1 MKFRLFIGS
10 SSEDLDYAES
20 VQLHLSHIENLDVIC
35 WKNIFQP
42 MHYPLEDLLI
52 QLEHMSFGIFVLGTD
67 DYIYIRDQ
75 GYYCA
80 RDNVVF
86 EMGMF
91 IGALGRER
99 TFFIVPCDTQ
109 KEYRIPSDLE
119 GINYETYTLSNPDEK
134 DVAVNVA
141 CTRIKRSIQAQMRE
155 ILPKDIIEKYGEF
168 TEFDYLYRN
177 YFLEAKNITTYFIH
191 SRRWRETN
199 LNYIEQYLEKD
210 AVHWDV
216 ILPDITDRNLVIQ
229 LKKHFSDGNDIV
241 AKVVDAYSYFNG
253 LAKRFPQ
260 KIDISLFNLYPAYT
274 FYKFDNKMI
283 ISLYPLTTERRPT
296 PTFLIDTNT
305 QYREFFKDDV
315 KYILSGAQK
324 KSRLEIDEI
333 IRQKSRKKR

>member
-10 SSEDLDYAES
+10 SSEHLDYAES

-52 QLEHMSFGIFVLGTD
+52 QLEHMSFGVFVLGSD
-67 DYIYIRDQ
+67 DYIYIRDKD
-75 GYYCA
+75 YYCA

-99 TFFIVPCDTQ
+99 TFFIAPCDTE

-119 GINYETYTLSNPDEK
+119 GINYETYTLSNSDEK
-134 DVAVNVA
+134 DAAVDAA
-141 CTRIKRSIQAQMRE
+141 CTRIKRSIQAQMKK
-155 ILPKDIIEKYGEF
+155 ILPKDVIEKYGVF
-168 TEFDYLYRN
+168 TEFDCLYRD
-177 YFLEAKNITTYFIH
+177 YFTNAKNITTYFIH

-199 LNYIEQYLEKD
+199 LVYIEQYLERD

-216 ILPDITDRNLVIQ
+216 ILPDITERNLVSQ

-241 AKVVDAYSYFNG
+241 TKVVDAYNYFNE
-253 LAKRFPQ
+253 LAKKYPQ
-260 KIDISLFNLYPAYT
+260 KIEISLFNLYPVYT
-274 FYKFDNKMI
+274 FYKFDNKMV
-283 ISLYPLTTERRPT
+283 ISLYPLTAERRPT
-296 PTFLIDTNT
+296 PTFLIDTNA
-305 QYREFFKDDV
+305 QYSEFFKDDV
-315 KYILSGAQK
+315 TDILSKAQK
-324 KSRLEIDEI
+324 RSTVEIDEI
-333 IRQKSRKKR
+333 IRQKRRK